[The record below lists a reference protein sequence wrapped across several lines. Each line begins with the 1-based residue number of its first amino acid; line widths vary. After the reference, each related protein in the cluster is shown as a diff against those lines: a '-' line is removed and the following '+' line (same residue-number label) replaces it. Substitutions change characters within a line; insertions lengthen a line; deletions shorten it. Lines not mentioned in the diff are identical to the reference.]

1 MRCLYLVR
9 HAKAQM
15 IAESDKARE
24 LAPQGVEDSAKLGSL
39 FQAQM
44 AQPEVIICSDA
55 KRTKQTYDI
64 MTAHGL
70 SCDDVRFDE
79 GVYHA
84 SAAYLKDLI
93 ETHRGGNLMI
103 IGHNPALSILLNNM
117 APVDS
122 IEPDLL
128 HFPTACLAQL
138 QFHDSIIDDGI
149 GDQGIELTR
158 LVRGS
163 AI

>member
-1 MRCLYLVR
+1 MRSLYLVR

-24 LAPQGVEDSAKLGSL
+24 LAPQGVEASAKLGSL

-44 AQPEVIICSDA
+44 AQPDVIICSDA

-79 GVYHA
+79 GIYHGL
-84 SAAYLKDLI
+84 AAYLKDLI
-93 ETHRGGNLMI
+93 DQHDCVNLMI

-122 IEPDLL
+122 ISPDLL

-138 QFHDSIIDDGI
+138 QFHDSISDDDI
-149 GDQGIELTR
+149 GDQGVELTA

-163 AI
+163 TI